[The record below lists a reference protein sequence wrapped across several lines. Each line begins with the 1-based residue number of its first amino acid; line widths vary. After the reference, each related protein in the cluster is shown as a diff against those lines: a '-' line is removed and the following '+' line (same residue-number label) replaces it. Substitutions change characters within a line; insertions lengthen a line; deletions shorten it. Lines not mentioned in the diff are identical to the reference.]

1 MSSPR
6 SRTPT
11 TPPNMREPRVPPPI
25 AVLPQQA
32 AQQGNRLN
40 QAPILENRNFPNL
53 QLVANVQPMR
63 ALATNIAVVS
73 PTSQGTVP
81 VIQNPNNLRQ
91 ITPPAGQPLARTQQ
105 FQVPVAAN
113 LMDDFDDEDETVV
126 TDDETEMG
134 GGSVMRHTVR
144 NLFYKVR

>member
-11 TPPNMREPRVPPPI
+11 TPPNMRTPRVPPPI

-40 QAPILENRNFPNL
+40 QAPILENRNLPVEQFVANL
-53 QLVANVQPMR
+53 QPRN
-63 ALATNIAVVS
+63 ALATSMSVVS
-73 PTSQGTVP
+73 PASQGRVP
-81 VIQNPNNLRQ
+81 VIQNPNNVPQ
-91 ITPPAGQPLARTQQ
+91 ITPPVGQPMARTQQ
-105 FQVPVAAN
+105 LPVAAN
-113 LMDDFDDEDETVV
+113 LMADFNDEAMEGTIVEDDEI
-126 TDDETEMG
+126 EMG
-134 GGSVMRHTVR
+134 GGSVMKHTAR